1 MRPEALD
8 SRGYWTSRR
17 SLNSPSSVLPVCH
30 RPQLMT
36 TISQMRESST
46 PLLFPIGPVVEPA
59 DVELT
64 EEIEKCMAALLLQIL
79 ESESK
84 KEDDDDS

>member
-1 MRPEALD
+1 
-8 SRGYWTSRR
+8 
-17 SLNSPSSVLPVCH
+17 
-30 RPQLMT
+30 
-36 TISQMRESST
+36 MRESST